1 MLMLPVLLLISL
13 ASFTQAVRYDVII
26 DEIMCDPTP
35 SALSGG
41 GLPETEFIEL
51 KNVSLRPVN
60 LNGWKISDATSTATI
75 NNSFV
80 LLPDSFVIICSNSAV
95 AMLSVF
101 GRILGISSFPS
112 LDNDGEWIA
121 LKSKEGVLI
130 HAVDYKKSWYR
141 NAVKGEGG
149 YTLEMMDTKNPCSGY
164 SNWKATISAT
174 GGTPGKKNSL
184 DAINPDEQPPAL
196 LKAFATDSLNI
207 VLVFDEPLDSLQ
219 AVRPANY
226 MISNYPDAPR
236 YVEAIAPFFSKV
248 QLRLYHPLQR
258 SKIYTA
264 TVKDGSDCSGNRIS
278 AHSTRLGLAVAPA
291 VHDVVINEIL
301 FNPAANGVDYVEIY
315 NRSTEIIDIRDL
327 YLANK
332 AGNSA
337 PGSLRQLSRE
347 SRLLF
352 PGDYLVVTENLS
364 VLQQQFTVKNNGAF
378 VEISTMPSYPDDRG
392 NVMLLNSGGLVVDT
406 VSYDE
411 KWHFKLINNKQ
422 GVSLERIDYNKPSNN
437 PSNWHSAA
445 TSAGY
450 GTPGY
455 QNSQFMEEKEAESL
469 ISVHPEIFSPDNDG
483 FNDFT
488 TISYQFAEP
497 GYVCNITVFDAN
509 GRLVRY
515 LTRNALCGL
524 KGYFRW
530 DGLDEKNNRLNTG
543 VYIIFT
549 EVFTLKGKT
558 RKFKSPTVL
567 ARRQA

>member
-1 MLMLPVLLLISL
+1 MLIILLLISHV
-13 ASFTQAVRYDVII
+13 SFAQAVRNDVLI

-35 SALSGG
+35 LALSNG

-75 NNSFV
+75 NTGFV

-95 AMLSVF
+95 AMLSVL
-101 GRILGISSFPS
+101 GRTVGISSFPS
-112 LDNDGEWIA
+112 LDNNGEWIA
-121 LKSKEGVLI
+121 LKSKEGLLI
-130 HAVDYKKSWYR
+130 HAVDYKKNWYR
-141 NAVKGEGG
+141 NAVKSEGG
-149 YTLEMMDTKNPCSGY
+149 HTLEMIDTKNPCSGY

-174 GGTPGKKNSL
+174 GGTPGKKNSI

-196 LKAFATDSLNI
+196 LKAFATDNLNI
-207 VLVFDEPLDSLQ
+207 VLVFDEPLDSIQ
-219 AVRPANY
+219 AVKPANY
-226 MISNYPDAPR
+226 MISNSPDAPR
-236 YVEAIAPFFSKV
+236 YVEAIAPFFSTV
-248 QLRLYHPLQR
+248 QLRLNHPLQKSR
-258 SKIYTA
+258 MYTA
-264 TVKDGSDCSGNRIS
+264 TVKDGNDCSGNRIG
-278 AHSTRLGLAVAPA
+278 TQTTKLGLAVAPA

-301 FNPAANGVDYVEIY
+301 FNPAADGVDYVEIY
-315 NRSTEIIDIRDL
+315 NRSTEIIDIKDL

-337 PGSLRQLSRE
+337 PGSLRRLSTE

-352 PGDYLVVTENLS
+352 PGDYLVATENLS
-364 VLQQQFTVKNNGAF
+364 VVQQQFTVKNNNAF

-392 NVMLLNSGGLVVDT
+392 NVMLLNSGGLVLDT
-406 VSYDE
+406 LSYDE
-411 KWHFKLINNKQ
+411 KWHFKLINIRQ
-422 GVSLERIDYNKPSNN
+422 GVSLERIDYNKPAND

-455 QNSQFMEEKEAESL
+455 LNSQFMQEKEAESL
-469 ISVHPEIFSPDNDG
+469 ITVHPEIFSPDNDG

-530 DGLDEKNNRLNTG
+530 DGLDEKNDRLHTG
-543 VYIIFT
+543 VYVILT
-549 EVFTLKGKT
+549 EIFTLKGKT
-558 RKFKSPTVL
+558 RKFKIPTVL

>member
-1 MLMLPVLLLISL
+1 MLIVLLPVSL
-13 ASFTQAVRYDVII
+13 ASFTQAVRNDVVI

-35 SALSGG
+35 LALPGG

-51 KNVSLRPVN
+51 KNVSLRSVN

-75 NNSFV
+75 STGFV
-80 LLPDSFVIICSNSAV
+80 LMPDSFVIICSNSAA

-101 GRILGISSFPS
+101 GRTLGISSFPS

-121 LKSKEGVLI
+121 LKSKEGLLI

-141 NAVKGEGG
+141 NAVRSEGG
-149 YTLEMMDTKNPCSGY
+149 YTLEMTDTKNACSGY

-174 GGTPGKKNSL
+174 GGTPGKKNSI
-184 DAINPDEQPPAL
+184 DAANPDEQPPAL

-219 AVRPANY
+219 AIKPANY
-226 MISNYPDAPR
+226 LVSNHPDAPR
-236 YVEAIAPFFSKV
+236 YVEAVAPLFSALK
-248 QLRLYHPLQR
+248 LRLNYPLQNN
-258 SKIYTA
+258 KIYTV

-278 AHSTRLGLAVAPA
+278 AYTAKVGLSVAPA
-291 VHDVVINEIL
+291 VHDLVINEIL
-301 FNPAANGVDYVEIY
+301 FNPAADGVDYVEIY
-315 NRSTEIIDIRDL
+315 NRSTEIIDIKNL

-332 AGNSA
+332 AGNGA
-337 PGSLRQLSRE
+337 PGSLRRLGTE

-352 PGDYLVVTENLS
+352 PGDYLLATENLS
-364 VLQQQFTVKNNGAF
+364 AIQQQFTLKNNAAY
-378 VEISTMPSYPDDRG
+378 VEIGTMPSYPDDKG
-392 NVMLLNSGGLVVDT
+392 NVILLNSGGLIIDT

-437 PSNWHSAA
+437 SSNWHSAA

-455 QNSQFMEEKEAESL
+455 RNSQFMQDKEAEGL
-469 ISVHPEIFSPDNDG
+469 ISIYPEIFSPDNDG

-509 GRLVRY
+509 GKIVRH

-530 DGLDEKNNRLNTG
+530 DGLDEKNNRLHTG
-543 VYIIFT
+543 IYIILT